1 MSAVVT
7 YEGYVLETDGRTY
20 LSNIDGHIH
29 KFDTAYMWKQ
39 YIDYIKKKKDNGRN

>member
-20 LSNIDGHIH
+20 QSKIDGKVL
-29 KFDTAYMWKQ
+29 KFDTAGMWV
-39 YIDYIKKKKDNGRN
+39 DYINKIKK